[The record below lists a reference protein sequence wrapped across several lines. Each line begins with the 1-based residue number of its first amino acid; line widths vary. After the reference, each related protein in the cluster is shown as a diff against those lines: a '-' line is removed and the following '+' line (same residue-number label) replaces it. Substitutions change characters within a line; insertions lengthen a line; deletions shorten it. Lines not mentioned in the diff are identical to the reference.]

1 MVRYYNHYTMLYTN
15 NVQSFFGFGA
25 SAEVEI
31 VLGDQDNRKKVE
43 MRNDEGK
50 KERLPLY
57 YDGENVQGKVPDL
70 LT

>member
-1 MVRYYNHYTMLYTN
+1 MCRVSL
-15 NVQSFFGFGA
+15 GFGA